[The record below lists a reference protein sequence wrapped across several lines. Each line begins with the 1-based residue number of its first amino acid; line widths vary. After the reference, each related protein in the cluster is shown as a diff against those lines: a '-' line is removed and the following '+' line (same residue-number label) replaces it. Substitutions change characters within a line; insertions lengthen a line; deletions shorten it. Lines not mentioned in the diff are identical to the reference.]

1 MLATLL
7 EARVVIGKCE
17 NLGISIIS
25 CGIHRQVQIYMNPEK
40 SPHGNTLSGSAA
52 ASVLLE
58 HTPFPK
64 DVLVKQVV
72 WMPRFRG

>member
-1 MLATLL
+1 
-7 EARVVIGKCE
+7 
-17 NLGISIIS
+17 
-25 CGIHRQVQIYMNPEK
+25 MNPEK
-40 SPHGNTLSGSAA
+40 SPHGNTPSGSAA
-52 ASVLLE
+52 AWSVLLE